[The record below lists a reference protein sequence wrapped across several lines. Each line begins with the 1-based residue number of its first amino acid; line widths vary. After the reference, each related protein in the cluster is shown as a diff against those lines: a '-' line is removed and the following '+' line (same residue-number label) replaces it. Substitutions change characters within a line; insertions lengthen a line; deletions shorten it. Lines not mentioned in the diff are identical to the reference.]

1 MSEMAGKDVVV
12 TGGTAGIGKAA
23 AHALA
28 ALGAR
33 VTLIGRNRER
43 GEAAVKQIQTATGNA
58 CISLVPCDLGDPASV
73 RRAAEE
79 VGHGRAKLDVLINNA
94 GMFLPKRELTVDGME
109 KTFASVYLGHFLL
122 SQLLLERLKAA
133 PEGRVI
139 FVAAPPSGGKVFFDD
154 LNLDQGYST
163 FKAVG
168 QAKAAQHMLARE
180 LTRRLQGSRVT
191 VNTMHPGLV
200 KTELMAQMPFYLRMV
215 LPIFGA
221 SPEAGADTAVWL
233 ATAPEVKGLSGRYFH
248 KRKEKP
254 MSGQILDDA
263 ACARLWS
270 LSVERTASTAPAS
283 ARTS

>member
-1 MSEMAGKDVVV
+1 MSEMTGKDVVI

-33 VTLIGRNRER
+33 VTILGRSHER
-43 GEAAVKQIQTATGNA
+43 GESAVQQMQAATANA
-58 CISLVPCDLGDPASV
+58 CVSFVACDLGDQASV
-73 RRAAEE
+73 RRAADEIQR
-79 VGHGRAKLDVLINNA
+79 GRSKLDVLINNA
-94 GMFLPKRELTVDGME
+94 GIFLPRRELTTDGVE

-122 SQLLLERLKAA
+122 TQLLLDRLKAA
-133 PEGRVI
+133 PEGRIV
-139 FVAAPPSGGKVFFDD
+139 FVAAPPSGTKLFFDD
-154 LNLDQGYST
+154 LNLDKGYST

-180 LTRRLQGSRVT
+180 LTRRLAGSQVT

-215 LPIFGA
+215 LPLFGA
-221 SPEAGADTAVWL
+221 APESGADTAVWL
-233 ATAPEVKGLSGRYFH
+233 ATTPEVRGLSGRYFY

-254 MSGQILDDA
+254 MSGQATDDA
-263 ACARLWS
+263 ACARLWELS
-270 LSVERTASTAPAS
+270 L
-283 ARTS
+283 ARTGLAADATAAQK